1 MKTELTTMVM
11 IHNNETNE
19 VLIHNRKRKYIGWSF
34 PGGHVERSESFYD
47 CAVREV
53 KEETGLTVSNLEYC
67 GVVHWVHRETDDRY
81 FCFMYKTTEFSG
93 ELIEST
99 DEGEQFWLSLDE
111 LYRTPNEKFS
121 SAIYYPKSL
130 LFSELGKYSEAFI
143 PWEDGGDP
151 WEIIYK

>member
-1 MKTELTTMVM
+1 
-11 IHNNETNE
+11 
-19 VLIHNRKRKYIGWSF
+19 
-34 PGGHVERSESFYD
+34 
-47 CAVREV
+47 
-53 KEETGLTVSNLEYC
+53 
-67 GVVHWVHRETDDRY
+67 
-81 FCFMYKTTEFSG
+81 MYKTTEFSG

-130 LFSELGKYSEAFI
+130 LFSELEKYSEAFI
-143 PWEDGGDP
+143 PWIGDDEAS